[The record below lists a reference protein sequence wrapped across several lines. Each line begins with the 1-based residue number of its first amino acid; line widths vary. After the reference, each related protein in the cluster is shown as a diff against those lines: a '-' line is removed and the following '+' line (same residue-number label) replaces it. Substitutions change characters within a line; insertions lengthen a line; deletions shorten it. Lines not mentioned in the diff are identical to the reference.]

1 MIKAI
6 CETYSQRDEDAIHF
20 AADYIRG
27 KGEGQIILLHGPPGT
42 GKTLTAGMPT
52 GAAVIHEA
60 DNVLESVA
68 EYTEKPLLTITGADL
83 GENPYALEK
92 NLLQFFRNATKWDA
106 IVLIDEADIYL
117 ERRSVNDLHRNSIVS
132 GMHYLARH
140 AYQPTKA
147 NSYSS
152 LPSSSRLLSR
162 HPIPYH
168 KPGWYLR

>member
-1 MIKAI
+1 MVKAI
-6 CETYSQRDEDAIHF
+6 CETYSQRDEGSMHF

-42 GKTLTAGMPT
+42 GKTLTAGMSSDV
-52 GAAVIHEA
+52 AVIHEV

-83 GENPYALEK
+83 GETPYTLEK
-92 NLLQFFRNATKWDA
+92 NLLRFFRNATKWDA

-132 GMHYLARH
+132 SMHYLSRRACQISKAK
-140 AYQPTKA
+140 AY
-147 NSYSS
+147 
-152 LPSSSRLLSR
+152 
-162 HPIPYH
+162 I
-168 KPGWYLR
+168 